1 MTRPYAKIDVL
12 WAQSPKWYVVDAY
25 LREAFQS
32 AMPGA
37 TKAEMQTAMQLALQ
51 NAMHLH
57 LVSILYSAQNM
68 TDGTFLVAAVKG
80 IGRCVYEESV
90 DALFHSGLWE
100 NLPGGLAQVH
110 DYLDYQTSAKVRKE
124 ASERGRKKAESRW
137 SQKNSDADCNANSNA
152 NSNANCNGKNKNKNI
167 YVVDTDVSTT
177 LNVQDSPSEPKP
189 AETPTPAPEPEPRPD
204 VDAVIDAFQASLTA
218 RGVKRG
224 RVTKTWREAARLM
237 LDRDGRTVPE
247 IQALCEWLVE
257 DDFWRKNVLALPK
270 LRQRYDQLRLA
281 METPR
286 RRRPDDLMTR
296 GQRAA
301 MEDFRR
307 HIAEET
313 AAARPALATSPE
325 PLLALPETRRPA

>member
-12 WAQSPKWYVVDAY
+12 WAQSPKWYAVDAY

-51 NAMHLH
+51 NAMHMH
-57 LVSILYSAQNM
+57 FVSILYCAQNV

-110 DYLDYQTSAKVRKE
+110 DYLDYQTSAKARKE

-137 SQKNSDADCNANSNA
+137 SQKNSDANCNA

-189 AETPTPAPEPEPRPD
+189 SETPTPDPEPEPRPD

-224 RVTKTWREAARLM
+224 RVTKPWREAARLM

-257 DDFWRKNVLALPK
+257 DEFWRKNVLALPK

-301 MEDFRR
+301 MADFQR

-325 PLLALPETRRPA
+325 PLLTLPDARRPA